1 MIPHFYQ
8 IILYV
13 SEKVSQKELKSNHD
27 NKIGDE
33 KLQHDIN
40 REAAQITA
48 LSSSKLDKYE
58 LLTGKKVLPSDQN
71 RIIEKDKFT
80 YFSLGK
86 HSKKQKQLR
95 IKEEINSKL

>member
-58 LLTGKKVLPSDQN
+58 LLTGKKILPSDQN
-71 RIIEKDKFT
+71 RIIE
-80 YFSLGK
+80 
-86 HSKKQKQLR
+86 QA
-95 IKEEINSKL
+95 KLPYPPLAKAFE